1 MADGLNVNPSS
12 PHSALP
18 PSVKKGGASASKL
31 AAKGIPEERIKFLD
45 AIKEQISQGYY
56 NSDKV
61 TDDLSHA
68 FTKAVDV
75 LISLF
80 WLTYIGMPQL
90 VYPLE
95 KFFSSMLY

>member
-12 PHSALP
+12 SPHTPLP
-18 PSVKKGGASASKL
+18 PKKGGRDASKL
-31 AAKGIPEERIKFLD
+31 AAKGLSPERLKFLD
-45 AIKEQISQGYY
+45 AIKEQISKGYY
-56 NSDKV
+56 NSDNV

-80 WLTYIGMPQL
+80 WLSYIGLPQL
-90 VYPLE
+90 TYPIY
-95 KFFSSMLY
+95 KFFS

>member
-1 MADGLNVNPSS
+1 MADGLNINSSSS
-12 PHSALP
+12 PNALP
-18 PSVKKGGASASKL
+18 PAAKRGGAGASKL
-31 AAKGIPEERIKFLD
+31 AAKGLSEERLKFLD

-56 NSDKV
+56 NTDNV

-80 WLTYIGMPQL
+80 WLAYIGMPQL
-90 VYPLE
+90 ACSLGTL
-95 KFFSSMLY
+95 FS

>member
-12 PHSALP
+12 SPRTPP
-18 PSVKKGGASASKL
+18 PSAKKGGQDASKL
-31 AAKGIPEERIKFLD
+31 AAKGLSPERIKFLD

-80 WLTYIGMPQL
+80 WLAYIGMPQL
-90 VYPLE
+90 ACPLANL
-95 KFFSSMLY
+95 FS

>member
-12 PHSALP
+12 SPNALP
-18 PSVKKGGASASKL
+18 PSVKKGVAGASKL
-31 AAKGIPEERIKFLD
+31 AAKGLSEERLKFLD

-80 WLTYIGMPQL
+80 WLSYIGMPQL
-90 VYPLE
+90 ICPLVNL
-95 KFFSSMLY
+95 FS

>member
-12 PHSALP
+12 SLRTTPQPCA
-18 PSVKKGGASASKL
+18 KKGGQDTSKL
-31 AAKGIPEERIKFLD
+31 AAKGLSPERIKFLD
-45 AIKEQISQGYY
+45 VIKEQISQGYY

-80 WLTYIGMPQL
+80 WLAYIGMPQL
-90 VYPLE
+90 AYPLGNL
-95 KFFSSMLY
+95 FS